1 MLLVGPQML
10 VFNVFESLK
19 FRVLKFTNKKLIL
32 ELINSVGPF
41 DKLTDFINI
50 LLKEFKGAVFFTYYL
65 CNKH

>member
-50 LLKEFKGAVFFTYYL
+50 LLIRI
-65 CNKH
+65 